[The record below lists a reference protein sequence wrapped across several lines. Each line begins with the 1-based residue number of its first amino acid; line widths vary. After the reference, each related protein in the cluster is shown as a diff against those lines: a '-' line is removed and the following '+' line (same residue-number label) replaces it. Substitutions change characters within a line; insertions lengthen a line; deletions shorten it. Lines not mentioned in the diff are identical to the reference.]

1 MRLQSIKDVDGYKR
15 DEESTAILSVD
26 NAALQ
31 AYKIKRKNQ
40 NAVLDDINSIKSEL
54 EELKTMLKLI
64 LSSEKGN

>member
-15 DEESTAILSVD
+15 DEESSAILSVD
-26 NAALQ
+26 NASLQ